1 MERLHNATDMP
12 ITSSDL
18 GYSSQTTSDPHH
30 IPENE
35 LEPITREFLRS
46 VTKPVETDIEPK
58 TNYEILG
65 VNKSSTINEIRIAYH
80 KLIKKYH
87 PDKNVCLNPEIVN
100 EINRAYGVLKD
111 PLKRS
116 AYDQT
121 LNYRRTSEPDFVDMR
136 RAAKEFLARTD
147 IHTPSDGSVDE
158 ETIRIRK
165 ELAKKKFDEEI
176 RLLNMKNKCTQEQ
189 LDAFT
194 IQEMEHRIE
203 NLNLTRK
210 QEDIETLPDKDP
222 MADVFDQKRFNE
234 EFEAK
239 LLKKQEII
247 QYDEVSP
254 FNNINVGLIS
264 EIGTIDTGMD
274 GSCLDSQFD
283 TLTDASGQQ
292 ISNIISMQPSKPI
305 DDTPLDF
312 DAILKRRE
320 LETEQLRFVTIKSA
334 SRYIAANGANTNV
347 SSML

>member
-1 MERLHNATDMP
+1 MEHLHNATDTP
-12 ITSSDL
+12 LTSRDDEL
-18 GYSSQTTSDPHH
+18 GCPNHA
-30 IPENE
+30 PENE
-35 LEPITREFLRS
+35 IEPITREFLRS
-46 VTKPVETDIEPK
+46 VTRPEGDNVEPK

-65 VNKSSTINEIRIAYH
+65 VNKSATINEIRIAYH

-87 PDKNVCLNPEIVN
+87 PDKNVCLNPDVVN

-111 PLKRS
+111 PIKRS

-147 IHTPSDGSVDE
+147 IHTPSDGLVDE
-158 ETIRIRK
+158 ETIKIRT

-176 RLLNMKNKCTQEQ
+176 KLLNMKNRYTTEQTKSLTQQ
-189 LDAFT
+189 DFD
-194 IQEMEHRIE
+194 HRFE
-203 NLNLTRK
+203 NLNLARE
-210 QEDIETLPDKDP
+210 QEDIETLPDKNP
-222 MADVFDQKRFNE
+222 MAEADVFDQKRFNE

-254 FNNINVGLIS
+254 FNTINVSLIS

-292 ISNIISMQPSKPI
+292 ISNIISMQPSKQF

-312 DAILKRRE
+312 EAILKQRE
-320 LETEQLRFVTIKSA
+320 LETEQLKYVTIKSA